1 MTSRRALITGAGGFI
16 GSALRR
22 KLARAGWLVFSAARK
37 TPRRKPIESAPGVE
51 LLHDGTTAGMA
62 RLVRR
67 ARPDVVF
74 HLASLF
80 LVEHRAED
88 IEALCR
94 SNILF
99 GTQVLEAASSLKGC
113 SFINTGTAWQHY
125 RGADYSPVNL
135 YAATKQAFQD
145 ILDYYVQA
153 RGMRAVTLKIFDSY
167 GPGDQRPK
175 IWKTLREAGPMGA
188 PLILSE
194 GRQKVDPVY
203 IDDITAAY
211 LTAARRLLEGKTRG
225 HEIYA
230 LSAGRPRSLRQVVEL
245 YSRVMKKKI
254 PASWGARPYRKR
266 EVMIP
271 WSKGK
276 RLPGW
281 RPKIGLEEGILL
293 ANGLKRGKA

>member
-1 MTSRRALITGAGGFI
+1 MKSRRALITGANGFI

-22 KLARAGWLVFSAARK
+22 ELDRAGWLVFSIV
-37 TPRRKPIESAPGVE
+37 RRTSHKKSGERVPGVE
-51 LLHDGTTAGMA
+51 LLHDGTTHGMA
-62 RLVRR
+62 RLARR

-74 HLASLF
+74 HVASLF
-80 LVEHRAED
+80 LAEHRAED

-99 GTQVLEAASSLKGC
+99 GTQILEAVSSMKVSG
-113 SFINTGTAWQHY
+113 FINTGTAWQHY
-125 RGADYSPVNL
+125 RSADYSPVNL

-145 ILDYYVQA
+145 ILDYYVQT
-153 RGMRAVTLKIFDSY
+153 RGLRAVTLKIFDSY
-167 GPGDQRPK
+167 GPNDQRPK
-175 IWKTLREAGPMGA
+175 IWKALREAGPKSA
-188 PLILSE
+188 PLILSG
-194 GRQKVDPVY
+194 GRQKLDPIY

-211 LTAARRLLEGKTRG
+211 LTAARRLLTDKARG

-230 LSAGRPRSLRQVVEL
+230 LSSGRPRSLRQIVEL
-245 YSRVMKKKI
+245 YAKVTKKKI
-254 PASWGARPYRKR
+254 GASWGARPYRQR
-266 EVMIP
+266 EVMTP

>member
-22 KLARAGWLVFSAARK
+22 ELARAGWLVFSAVRR
-37 TPRRKPIESAPGVE
+37 TSRRKLGQSAPGIE
-51 LLHDGTTAGMA
+51 LLHDGTTADMA

-80 LVEHRAED
+80 LAEHRAED
-88 IEALCR
+88 VESLCR

-99 GTQVLEAASSLKGC
+99 GTQVLEAVSSMEVSG
-113 SFINTGTAWQHY
+113 FINTGTAWQHY

-135 YAATKQAFQD
+135 YAATKQAFEN

-167 GPGDQRPK
+167 GPGDRRPK
-175 IWKTLREAGPMGA
+175 IWKALRDSGPKRA
-188 PLILSE
+188 PLILS
-194 GRQKVDPVY
+194 GGKQKLDPVY

-211 LTAARRLLEGKTRG
+211 LAAARRLLTGKARG

-230 LSAGRPRSLRQVVEL
+230 LSSGRPRSLRQIVQL